1 MKPVPLYVTERRNNF
16 LMYVFS
22 SVSKGSF
29 GTCLW
34 ARYSQNALRGLHP
47 KRLIV
52 RSKYVQRMYEP

>member
-34 ARYSQNALRGLHP
+34 ARYLQNALRGLHP